1 MLYGLAGESNTSEG
15 EDSGQENNLRQQVSA
30 LTKTLTSLNETKNTL
45 ESRFQ
50 HDKKELLDQIE
61 NLKVSG

>member
-1 MLYGLAGESNTSEG
+1 M
-15 EDSGQENNLRQQVSA
+15 A

-50 HDKKELLDQIE
+50 HDKKELLDQID
-61 NLKVSG
+61 NLKVKLMFFDISKEINLLSHLNSK